1 MKHSSG
7 PSPDWLTLRTHSHH
21 HFVFVWSKTCRLI
34 VSMHPLYCNSDL
46 YVVTGCGG
54 VLEYRF
60 KRRCSSFFFS
70 FFFLLNTLLFRHSQL
85 LINIILFVKG
95 NAAESSD
102 YLGKFLKAR
111 IHIVLCTKSTFHS
124 SSRLLSQ
131 FDKWCVRPANTWLSQ
146 KWKTI
151 FTWKQKSQ
159 TTMLNIFQSLKSL
172 KFKKTMFANLLWRI
186 SSKLFFF

>member
-46 YVVTGCGG
+46 YVMTGCGG

-85 LINIILFVKG
+85 LVNIILFVKG

-124 SSRLLSQ
+124 SSRLLSDTVWQ
-131 FDKWCVRPANTWLSQ
+131 MVCEASKYMTFSKVEDNFHMEAKEPDYDVEYIPE
-146 KWKTI
+146 
-151 FTWKQKSQ
+151 
-159 TTMLNIFQSLKSL
+159 LKNSE
-172 KFKKTMFANLLWRI
+172 I
-186 SSKLFFF
+186 